1 MTRAHVVQGKS
12 TNNAMAKSSRVH
24 VAVGVIENADGQFY
38 ISRRLD
44 HLHQGGK
51 WEFPGGKVEA
61 GETVYAALC
70 RELLEECQITVQAA
84 TPFTVV
90 QHNYA
95 DKQVVLDVWR
105 VTAFSGAIGQAEG
118 QEWRWVAAHEL
129 AAYEFP
135 QANSDI
141 VSMLTGTSPD

>member
-1 MTRAHVVQGKS
+1 MTHAHVARGRS
-12 TNNAMAKSSRVH
+12 TNNVMVKSSSVH
-24 VAVGVIENADGQFY
+24 VAVGVIENADGAVY
-38 ISRRLD
+38 ISRRFD

-70 RELLEECQITVQAA
+70 RELLEECQISVHSAV
-84 TPFTVV
+84 PFTVV

-95 DKQVVLDVWR
+95 DKQVLLDVWR
-105 VTAFSGAIGQAEG
+105 VTAFSGQIGQAEG
-118 QEWRWVAAHEL
+118 QQWRWVAPHEL

-135 QANSDI
+135 QANVAI
-141 VSMLTGTSPD
+141 VTMLMGTAPN